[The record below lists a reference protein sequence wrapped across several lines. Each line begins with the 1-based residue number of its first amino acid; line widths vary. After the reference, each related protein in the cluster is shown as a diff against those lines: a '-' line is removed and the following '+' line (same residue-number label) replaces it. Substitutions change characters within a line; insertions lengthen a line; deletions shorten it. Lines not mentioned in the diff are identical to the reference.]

1 MAPRQTSPAGAESAS
16 HLNLLGHRGP
26 RDNVNV
32 VAMVTRRE
40 LAAALEQELLVRGV
54 RLKPGAAAA
63 IVNDRIEAVADQ
75 MRVQPR
81 SAMRYFS
88 VEGMNEM
95 AKSAVRGLKEHE
107 AAEHA
112 RPDTLIGVAD
122 AALFVSVFSIAAR
135 VSVLNGDPDATADL
149 CEALT
154 EIGLALRDPPANVS
168 TAVLSLALE
177 RAAFVV
183 DELAARRWVTDPEH
197 PLGEDADG
205 RLTAS
210 LQADLEKIRGHLA
223 A

>member
-1 MAPRQTSPAGAESAS
+1 
-16 HLNLLGHRGP
+16 
-26 RDNVNV
+26 
-32 VAMVTRRE
+32 MVTRRE

-81 SAMRYFS
+81 SADALLQR
-88 VEGMNEM
+88 
-95 AKSAVRGLKEHE
+95 RGHERDGQERCARTQKHE